1 MFAQSL
7 FGKSA
12 LGQYAI
18 TPTLLGTGLGGV
30 YGAYEKATNPYARDP
45 MSDYFVKGAVTG
57 LAVGGLGASVGRGI
71 RDYRMYE
78 ASKATSKY
86 GVSGFNQAL
95 SMMR

>member
-45 MSDYFVKGAVTG
+45 MSDYFIKEPYDWISCWRFRSLV
-57 LAVGGLGASVGRGI
+57 
-71 RDYRMYE
+71 
-78 ASKATSKY
+78 
-86 GVSGFNQAL
+86 
-95 SMMR
+95 

>member
-1 MFAQSL
+1 M
-7 FGKSA
+7 
-12 LGQYAI
+12 
-18 TPTLLGTGLGGV
+18 
-30 YGAYEKATNPYARDP
+30 
-45 MSDYFVKGAVTG
+45 KGAVTG

-78 ASKATSKY
+78 ATKATSKY